1 MQCSS
6 QSFVGSGSYST
17 TIRSDTRATS
27 SFVKAGARHLE
38 LYADEVVEEPN
49 KNILRS
55 IFWEGDTQGDAFLTA
70 AAAQVGQ
77 VILTLPNA
85 VATTGMASGVFFQ
98 LTFATLALWTLFLLA
113 TLYQE
118 LKKRKAAWRRDLHHG
133 IVMVTLD
140 ELHMSGWTDKVYCV
154 QYHEVVFELCGPWL
168 GSASWL
174 VNVLALV
181 GLAVAQVI
189 ACANNM
195 YRLNSFRNKRDYALL
210 FGSVGLTTSFI
221 PSFRNMRIFSFVAI
235 LGTSFTA
242 WYMVA
247 HASAQGLQEGLWG
260 QAPTQG
266 LQAFVEGSTNLL
278 FVYGGHA
285 MLMEVMDSMQQP
297 SKFPRVFA
305 ASYLYVFTLTLPSAA
320 TMFAAFPVLSA
331 QNGNVYDLLPD
342 SPARSVSIVLMIMHQ
357 CIAFGMF
364 IMPVHHMWEKLIR
377 THDKP
382 YWIRLPSRLP
392 VGILVILISLAFPF
406 FGVINSFLGAG
417 TTTLETYIIPALAYN
432 WVYRRE
438 SAQIACPTPPPWH
451 RWHYGW
457 GLTLW
462 FNYAIIICSLI
473 FGMGFGMWA
482 SCKSL
487 MANLGKFGLFAA
499 CYNCSS

>member
-1 MQCSS
+1 
-6 QSFVGSGSYST
+6 
-17 TIRSDTRATS
+17 
-27 SFVKAGARHLE
+27 
-38 LYADEVVEEPN
+38 
-49 KNILRS
+49 
-55 IFWEGDTQGDAFLTA
+55 
-70 AAAQVGQ
+70 
-77 VILTLPNA
+77 
-85 VATTGMASGVFFQ
+85 MASGVFFQ
-98 LTFATLALWTLFLLA
+98 LVFATLALWTLFLLA

-133 IVMVTLD
+133 IIMVTLD

-195 YRLNSFRNKRDYALL
+195 YRLSSFRNKRDYALL

-221 PSFRNMRIFSFVAI
+221 PSFRNMRIFSFIAI
-235 LGTSFTA
+235 LGTTFTA

-247 HASAQGLQEGLWG
+247 QASAQGLQEGLWG

-285 MLMEVMDSMQQP
+285 MLMEVMDSMHQP
-297 SKFPRVFA
+297 RKFPRVFT

-331 QNGNVYDLLPD
+331 QNGNVYDLLPE
-342 SPARSVSIVLMIMHQ
+342 SPVRSVSIVLMIIHQ

-438 SAQIACPTPPPWH
+438 SAQIACPAPPPW
-451 RWHYGW
+451 
-457 GLTLW
+457 
-462 FNYAIIICSLI
+462 
-473 FGMGFGMWA
+473 
-482 SCKSL
+482 
-487 MANLGKFGLFAA
+487 
-499 CYNCSS
+499 